1 MTNLRRRSGVPVAI
15 AIALMLTPAIAGC
28 SIAEN
33 IVGGVV
39 GEAQGQLDDIVSET
53 LGGAGI
59 STDGELPPGFPTE
72 QVPVT
77 GTIEGGGAGPDSSG
91 WVVRTTLTGDEQFTT
106 AQTALEDAGYVG
118 TAVNSD
124 ADSGFGTFTLDTLT
138 VVLTVATDADG
149 VMTATY
155 VVTPQV

>member
-1 MTNLRRRSGVPVAI
+1 MAI

-28 SIAEN
+28 SVAEN
-33 IVGGVV
+33 LVGGVV
-39 GEAQGQLDDIVSET
+39 DEAQGQFDDLVSDT

-59 STDGELPPGFPTE
+59 STDGELPTGFPAE
-72 QVPVT
+72 DVPLA
-77 GTIEGGGAGPDSSG
+77 GTIEGGGTGPDSSG

-124 ADSGFGTFTLDTLT
+124 ADSGFGSFALAPYT
-138 VVLTVATDADG
+138 VVLTVATDSNG

-155 VVTPQV
+155 VVTD